1 MQLRLDLRAK
11 LLFCK
16 GYSISLW
23 YAMRHSSLSQCQV
36 KQRQKKM
43 RSLALL
49 QMLKCRAHLL
59 WLLNCGILKK
69 AINPVLYYSS
79 QKLRWYSSTNGN
91 FNTISTTNKLYHGK
105 VIQGSI
111 SGRKQRKRKEK
122 KRSFSILVLLNC
134 CNRTCFQIQEDRPE
148 VSRSEQEC
156 ISSK

>member
-36 KQRQKKM
+36 SQGKR
-43 RSLALL
+43 
-49 QMLKCRAHLL
+49 KCVHWLYCRCWNAELNLL
-59 WLLNCGILKK
+59 WLRNCGILKK

-79 QKLRWYSSTNGN
+79 QKFRWYSSTNGN
-91 FNTISTTNKLYHGK
+91 FNTTSTTSKLYHGK

-111 SGRKQRKRKEK
+111 YRRKRRKRNK
-122 KRSFSILVLLNC
+122 KKFLRSS
-134 CNRTCFQIQEDRPE
+134 P
-148 VSRSEQEC
+148 S
-156 ISSK
+156 